1 MRWPAALA
9 LALAAC
15 VPPPPA
21 PLPAPT
27 LAAWRQGRETL
38 EALRR
43 ATSGARTERIALT
56 IREPRTGRIF
66 TARGAAAILP
76 PRALRMIL
84 LGPGGTTALDLWI
97 DGDRWRFAVPALDL
111 VKRGDLRA
119 PPEQR
124 RGLPVDFLAWWL
136 LRPASGKL
144 LWHARA
150 DGCDRFVLRDGAAV
164 VDLRAGDDGR
174 VEAQRSAWSTG
185 EGGPHRVDEETVSAP
200 RLDCAP
206 GAGPVRYHQAST
218 GLDVTVTCEGRAEGD
233 PPARALVD
241 PDGPP

>member
-1 MRWPAALA
+1 MRWLGVAA

-15 VPPPPA
+15 APPPPA

-27 LAAWRQGRETL
+27 LASWQQGRAAL

-43 ATSGARTERIALT
+43 ATSGARTERLAIT
-56 IREPRTGRIF
+56 IREPRTGRVF
-66 TARGAAAILP
+66 SARGAAAIVP

-119 PPEQR
+119 PPEER

-136 LRPASGKL
+136 LRPASGAL

-150 DGCDRFVLRDGAAV
+150 DGTDRFVLRDGAAV

-174 VEAQRSAWSTG
+174 VDARRSLWSTG
-185 EGGPHRVDEETVSAP
+185 EGGPRLVDDATIATPRV
-200 RLDCAP
+200 DCAP

-218 GLDVTVTCEGRAEGD
+218 GLDVAVTCEGRTEGD
-233 PPARALVD
+233 PPEKALAD
-241 PDGPP
+241 PDG